1 MWDESL
7 IIHKKEEEKN
17 EFNWAE
23 NESMQGECKYC
34 DRWCVCISLDTAEGI
49 IMLGV
54 WMVGAS
60 YCDSQLLGQKK
71 KTKWQ
76 REKPKERDTISQLII
91 KVVPSRKS

>member
-1 MWDESL
+1 MSL
-7 IIHKKEEEKN
+7 IGLRMN
-17 EFNWAE
+17 LCRE
-23 NESMQGECKYC
+23 NASIVIDG
-34 DRWCVCISLDTAEGI
+34 VCISLDTAEGI